1 MQAIWIFRH
10 IECEGPG
17 YLGRFL
23 DRENIPCRII
33 AVDKNEAVPANLN
46 GASALVFMGGPMSVN
61 DPDDWIQRE
70 LDLIRNAEK
79 QGLPILGHCLGG
91 QLISKALGAIIKP
104 NPVREIGWHAI
115 EKIPGR
121 EADEWLGDIHFPV
134 ELFHWHGETFEL
146 PENVTPLFKSQ
157 FCDNQAYVKNN
168 ILALQCHV
176 EMLPDMVAEWADLY
190 SDQIAE
196 PDESVQ
202 SKKQMT
208 ENIEQRIT
216 AAQHVA
222 DVLYKRWLFAD

>member
-17 YLGRFL
+17 YLGHFL
-23 DRENIPCRII
+23 DRENIPYRVI
-33 AVDKNEAVPANLN
+33 AIDKNEAIPTDLK

-91 QLISKALGAIIKP
+91 QLISKALGAIVKP
-104 NPVREIGWHAI
+104 NPVREIGWHTV
-115 EKIPGR
+115 EKIDSPD
-121 EADEWLGDIHFPV
+121 ADKWLGDIRFPV

-146 PENVTPLFKSQ
+146 PENVTPLFKSR
-157 FCDNQAYVKNN
+157 FCDNQAYVRDN

-176 EMLPDMVAEWADLY
+176 EMLPEMVSEWADIY
-190 SDQIAE
+190 PDQIAE
-196 PDESVQ
+196 PSDSVQ
-202 SKKQMT
+202 SKPQMM
-208 ENIEQRIT
+208 ENLGQRIVT
-216 AAQHVA
+216 AQKVA
-222 DVLYKRWLFAD
+222 DVLYRKWLKTL